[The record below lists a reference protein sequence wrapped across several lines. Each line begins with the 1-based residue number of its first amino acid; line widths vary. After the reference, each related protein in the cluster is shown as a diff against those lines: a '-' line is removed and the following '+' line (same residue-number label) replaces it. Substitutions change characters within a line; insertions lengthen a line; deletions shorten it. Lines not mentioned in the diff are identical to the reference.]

1 MSYNIEIP
9 SDPKDKDVELFGKA
23 FGESLNFAFEERI
36 SFTAQLMKKILG
48 YTNGKLIFI
57 ILYN

>member
-23 FGESLNFAFEERI
+23 FGESLNFKFEKHI

-48 YTNGKLIFI
+48 DNGKLNH
-57 ILYN
+57 YYP